1 MDRKGHVHD
10 RRAAVWRAGVA
21 IALILASIFLISCG
35 SSKSSSSTLPPPSIA
50 GPWEFIA
57 VANNGSVTGIEV
69 ALTQAQVLV
78 NGVPQATG
86 QISASGPQIAFVSL
100 TTVNGKA
107 NISEFGG
114 SCSATATTNN
124 GLGPGTVTGFGETVT
139 FSYTANGSVFNVTA
153 TLSGD
158 GSSIVNGTYTAQSG
172 NACSDKGGQ
181 ITGTKVSK
189 ISGTYQG
196 AMCPL
201 GASSTTCANASNFS
215 DTATA
220 TASESGST
228 LTVTL
233 NFTAGPD
240 AGTNLTMSGPVTGNA
255 FTVTG
260 TYQGNVITYYGY
272 YEQVYDSTLQ
282 VNVPSLYWVNASDP
296 SVSVGTLG
304 VPQG

>member
-1 MDRKGHVHD
+1 MS
-10 RRAAVWRAGVA
+10 AA
-21 IALILASIFLISCG
+21 IALILMGSFLVGCG
-35 SSKSSSSTLPPPSIA
+35 SSKSSSSNTLPPPNIA
-50 GPWEFIA
+50 GPWEFVA
-57 VANNGSVTGIEV
+57 VAKNGSVTGVEV
-69 ALTQAQVLV
+69 ALTESQVLV
-78 NGVPQATG
+78 NGVSQASG
-86 QISASGPQIAFVSL
+86 QLSASGAQIAFVSL
-100 TTVNGKA
+100 ATVNGNV
-107 NISEFGG
+107 NISDFGG
-114 SCSATATTNN
+114 SCAATVTSNN
-124 GLGPGTVTGFGETVT
+124 GLGPGMVTGFGETVT
-139 FSYTANGSVFNVTA
+139 FSYTANGSVFNVTG

-172 NACSDKGGQ
+172 NACSDNGGQ

-201 GASSTTCANASNFS
+201 GVSSATCSNAANFS

-255 FTVTG
+255 FSVSG
-260 TYQGNVITYYGY
+260 TYQGQTVTYYGY
-272 YEQVYDSTLQ
+272 YEQVYSST
-282 VNVPSLYWVNASDP
+282 VGASVPSLYFVNSSDP